1 MRSLKTTKA
10 SQWLMPKRTKHDFGH
25 TKPVTIDG
33 IEGEYARVELPD
45 GTTEDW
51 RLDGLPEGVSEGDVV
66 QVRATDGHF
75 EMHIDHEETQVRR
88 AQAQQELTALNSAA
102 PAGEIDL

>member
-1 MRSLKTTKA
+1 
-10 SQWLMPKRTKHDFGH
+10 MPRNTKHDF
-25 TKPVTIDG
+25 TNARPVTIDG
-33 IEGEYARVELPD
+33 IEGDYARVELPN

-51 RLDGLPEGVSEGDVV
+51 HVRDLPEGAKEGDVL
-66 QVRATDGHF
+66 QVHHAHGRLVIR
-75 EMHIDHEETQVRR
+75 IDHEETQVRR